1 MIRRSH
7 FGDLALGRGSF
18 GFRHGIREWLS
29 GITVYRN
36 GNREHCLHAFT
47 GSTIAAALCIVI
59 FSPPHTDELDS
70 IRQGPSGP
78 AFRTRAAGA
87 MGTTGRNKSQ
97 YQVHQEGQ
105 ENGNQ
110 V

>member
-1 MIRRSH
+1 MVLESMQKCFKH
-7 FGDLALGRGSF
+7 DLMLFETLG
-18 GFRHGIREWLS
+18 
-29 GITVYRN
+29 TD
-36 GNREHCLHAFT
+36 
-47 GSTIAAALCIVI
+47 AAHLQ
-59 FSPPHTDELDS
+59 T

-87 MGTTGRNKSQ
+87 LGTTGHNRSQ

>member
-1 MIRRSH
+1 M
-7 FGDLALGRGSF
+7 
-18 GFRHGIREWLS
+18 
-29 GITVYRN
+29 
-36 GNREHCLHAFT
+36 AFESET
-47 GSTIAAALCIVI
+47 SEPEYL
-59 FSPPHTDELDS
+59 F

-87 MGTTGRNKSQ
+87 LGTTGHSRSQ